1 MTTTTKPRRMARP
14 PYCAAGDLRD
24 GDTRSAT
31 DQVVDPPLEQRQ
43 TKRSLVLGMLRR
55 QDGASLAAIADA
67 TGWQVHTVRAAL
79 TGLRKRG
86 HAVERAVLDG
96 ESRYS
101 IAAVAAQ

>member
-1 MTTTTKPRRMARP
+1 MSTTTKPRRMARP
-14 PYCAAGDLRD
+14 PYGAAGDLRD
-24 GDTRSAT
+24 VDTRTAT
-31 DQVVDPPLEQRQ
+31 DQVVDSPLEQRQ

-101 IAAVAAQ
+101 IAAAAAR